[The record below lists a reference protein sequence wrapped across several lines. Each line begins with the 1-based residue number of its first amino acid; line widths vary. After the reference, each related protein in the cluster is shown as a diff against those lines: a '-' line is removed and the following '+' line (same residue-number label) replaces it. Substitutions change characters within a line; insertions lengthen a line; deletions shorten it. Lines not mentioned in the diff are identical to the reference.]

1 MSHETVYS
9 SGKKKVTPSPHALLA
24 AIAFCS
30 VMALGAWQIST
41 AARTPGGLDFPRTW
55 LDFREGRTTL
65 GLEKQLDHKLPAR
78 EALIAFAN
86 SVRYVLTGGTGDK
99 VRPGSDDWLFSVEE
113 LQFFNDEKI
122 HQQSRLATLTHAASA
137 LKAQGVTLLVAL
149 VPDKARVYARQLPGG
164 HYPYWHAERYN
175 SILGT
180 LNAQGVQTV
189 DLLSALSRTSST
201 TSSTEWLYY
210 RTDTHWNQQGA
221 QRAAEAVAARVKT
234 LSPDMPQASFVS
246 QTTGPKAP
254 RTGDLLRMTGLSNMP
269 DWIRPMPDEEAPVS
283 TQKKDEQQAGG
294 LFDNVSVP
302 VALVGT
308 SYSQRA
314 NFHGYLQQA
323 LGAEVLNV
331 ARDGGGFIQ
340 SAKDYL
346 ADESFKTAKP
356 RVLIWEVP
364 ERMFSAPLT
373 DAERQGLPL

>member
-1 MSHETVYS
+1 MSHETVFS
-9 SGKKKVTPSPHALLA
+9 SGEKEVPPSRHALLA

-41 AARTPGGLDFPRTW
+41 AARDPGGLDFPRTW

-78 EALIAFAN
+78 ETLIAFAN

-113 LQFFNDEKI
+113 LQFFNDAKTS
-122 HQQSRLATLTHAASA
+122 QQSRLATLTQAASA

-149 VPDKARVYARQLPGG
+149 VPDKARVYARHMPGG

-189 DLLSALSRTSST
+189 DLLSALSRN
-201 TSSTEWLYY
+201 SSTELFYY
-210 RTDTHWNQQGA
+210 RTDTHWNQLGA
-221 QRAAEAVAARVKT
+221 QRAAEAVAARVKI
-234 LSPDMPQASFVS
+234 LSPDMPPASFMS
-246 QTTGPKAP
+246 QPTGPKVP

-283 TQKKDEQQAGG
+283 TQKKEEQQAGG

-373 DAERQGLPL
+373 DVEKQGLPL

>member
-9 SGKKKVTPSPHALLA
+9 SGEKKLMPSPHALLT
-24 AIAFCS
+24 AIALCS

-41 AARTPGGLDFPRTW
+41 AARDPGGLDFPRTW
-55 LDFREGRTTL
+55 LDFRQGRTTL

-78 EALIAFAN
+78 ETLIAFAN

-99 VRPGSDDWLFSVEE
+99 VRPGSDDWLFSVDE
-113 LQFFNDEKI
+113 LQFFNDAKAS
-122 HQQSRLATLTHAASA
+122 QQSRLATLTHAASA

-149 VPDKARVYARQLPGG
+149 VPDKARVYARHMPGG

-201 TSSTEWLYY
+201 ELFYY
-210 RTDTHWNQQGA
+210 RTDTHWNQLGA
-221 QRAAEAVAARVKT
+221 QRAAEAVAARVKI
-234 LSPDMPQASFVS
+234 LSPDLPQTSFVS

-283 TQKKDEQQAGG
+283 TQKKEEQQAGG

-373 DAERQGLPL
+373 DIERQGLPL